1 MPRLKSSHI
10 CLSSLRR
17 PSISTDLRS
26 RLTVSKLGNRL
37 DGKEQALTCRCLS
50 CRPTLCLRKLT
61 SSLDSRSVW
70 LGYIPTLQVDPLAAL
85 IVNRSSVFYHSKRE
99 LTKQLAGSVDPV
111 LPILSFYGLTAE
123 QEDAT
128 GGNGGAAAQET
139 ATLSNKKTALIASA
153 AALGAIILGVGG
165 FFASRYAMRKRK
177 EFKHSQQGGSQG
189 YGGDDDGENMQETA
203 RGIQPGFQPLVL
215 PPNRYRNPPKSAEDP
230 DPEGQEDA
238 LDRDSLSQYPV
249 TERHQTEDFY
259 NSAPAA
265 SFPNESS
272 MPMPVPMSVPVP
284 VPMPIPAAALMAT
297 PSRGDDGRQL
307 FDTGPLSPP
316 VPDSAYPFPHQR
328 PSLGPAQ
335 HPQSSAFYPMSS
347 TPGANSP
354 PVNQSYLDTVRS
366 GSGSSVQSEMLHTRR
381 RVSSMDIPIR
391 NTWWKHQS
399 QWENPTQG
407 QGASSGSPPL
417 PALPPQSQPLQ
428 PLPSY
433 LRESRPYSGSS
444 TYSTLRNFNGPPG
457 FPSSQPGTLKRGHR
471 RTSTKISTPFLQD
484 NSLML

>member
-1 MPRLKSSHI
+1 
-10 CLSSLRR
+10 
-17 PSISTDLRS
+17 
-26 RLTVSKLGNRL
+26 
-37 DGKEQALTCRCLS
+37 
-50 CRPTLCLRKLT
+50 
-61 SSLDSRSVW
+61 
-70 LGYIPTLQVDPLAAL
+70 
-85 IVNRSSVFYHSKRE
+85 
-99 LTKQLAGSVDPV
+99 
-111 LPILSFYGLTAE
+111 
-123 QEDAT
+123 
-128 GGNGGAAAQET
+128 
-139 ATLSNKKTALIASA
+139 
-153 AALGAIILGVGG
+153 
-165 FFASRYAMRKRK
+165 MRKRK

-189 YGGDDDGENMQETA
+189 YSGDDDGEDMQEAA

-215 PPNRYRNPPKSAEDP
+215 PPNRYRNPPKSPEYADA
-230 DPEGQEDA
+230 EGQEDA

-265 SFPNESS
+265 SFPNESA
-272 MPMPVPMSVPVP
+272 MAMPVPMPMSMPVP
-284 VPMPIPAAALMAT
+284 VPMPIPAAAPMAT

-307 FDTGPLSPP
+307 FDGGSLSPP

-328 PSLGPAQ
+328 PSPGQ
-335 HPQSSAFYPMSS
+335 QPQSSAFYPMSS
-347 TPGANSP
+347 TPGVSSP

-399 QWENPTQG
+399 QWENPAQG
-407 QGASSGSPPL
+407 QGSSGSPPL
-417 PALPPQSQPLQ
+417 PSLPPPGPQP
-428 PLPSY
+428 SH

-457 FPSSQPGTLKRGHR
+457 FPSSQPGTLKRGHK